1 MTDSVLEAIEQG
13 LSLTDGDGIVHQLIL
28 KHGPTDDVFDR
39 INLRH
44 LDLIARG
51 LEEHAAAY
59 RAESLKHHEELGKR
73 LRDREE
79 RRHAHQGVE

>member
-1 MTDSVLEAIEQG
+1 MTSSVTEAIKHG
-13 LSLTDGDGIVHQLIL
+13 VSVTDRDGVVHQLKL

-73 LRDREE
+73 LRE
-79 RRHAHQGVE
+79 RKEHGHAHKGVD